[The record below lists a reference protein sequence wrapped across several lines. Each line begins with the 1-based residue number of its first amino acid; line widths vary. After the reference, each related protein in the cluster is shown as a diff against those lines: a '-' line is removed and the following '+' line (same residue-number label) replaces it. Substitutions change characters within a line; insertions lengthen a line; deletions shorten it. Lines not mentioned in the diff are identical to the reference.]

1 MSKLITRIKRLALAL
16 CLATPIVSWAAY
28 TTTGYEDFG
37 DTAGVVLWR
46 STTAGNFS
54 AGAVIAIAEDGT
66 PGDVGTMT
74 WGQFCNGQSAFSAPG
89 KVLVYDKASSDDET
103 PVDYTQNPTLDF
115 RPISF
120 GGMWVKTLAASGNP
134 FGIVGTNDRRAEFG
148 YAGYTTLFNFE
159 KSYTL
164 DLQGAFTFNGTV
176 NVDVAQDA
184 VFSINASYPHQ
195 TITVT
200 SGSTLKPSGAGSITI
215 GNTDNGLIVNGTLDL
230 SAETRP
236 TLTGMVKIPAGATL
250 VVPAGTAPTTE
261 SPFTVCTGT
270 LTVDGDIYV
279 KVGDADAAIATVIV
293 NGGAITGFEFPTTEK
308 TFDGSEDWPTT
319 VPALYTYTFVGS
331 DDPEAPTEVSTGV
344 AVSGTLK
351 TTGYISLTGL
361 EVKTGGTLEVVDGNT
376 TATAATNGYGDK
388 LIDGNVIV
396 RAGATLTTTQND
408 FLDWYGASNQRLDI
422 YGTLA
427 LGNSR
432 WSVKTAT
439 ACTFNF
445 YPGARVTGSG
455 DENGLIDLIAA
466 DSKLSIYA
474 GDNGGEVVIEGKV
487 KTRNANTPIW
497 VDANTTLKLNGGFNG
512 SHSGAVGGINKSG
525 DGTLEITG
533 TVSSPAAS
541 TVSEGTVA
549 FVDTTVA
556 LPLTVNAGKTVTV
569 SASEG
574 VTVPLNVT
582 MNASANI
589 TVSGAGT
596 VNGSVT
602 FGGFP
607 TGTLT
612 GLTTSTWQGTVTV
625 PAASGNI
632 SKLASCGNADSVID
646 FAGTTGSS
654 YIMASGNTTYNV
666 GAINFSG
673 ATVLDNGS
681 SGSTV
686 NFAKIS
692 GDGDLT
698 LSSWGGCSS
707 ARYNLNK
714 VEGYTGTLTVKNGI
728 TRDQGGTFTIG
739 IGNIVTENTT
749 PGACVLPIV
758 NTAVE
763 NTTGTVIYNIDNA
776 KLNGEAADL
785 EVKEDGIY
793 IVVPVTTVEITITPV
808 TGATASVTVN
818 GSDTEIVD
826 GKITVAIGA
835 EVVVTYTSDGDYKI
849 TDGTVEFKATAETT
863 AVDTSSVTS
872 EVYKAQ
878 VMSGA
883 AVGKYTTVASALSV
897 VAMTDASPA
906 GVVVR
911 VLDSEY
917 EDDGTYD
924 EYFIWDSTERTYT
937 YRTFVARVGTKNY
950 DSLVTAMDEVTAGGT
965 VVCLVD
971 TITLDAVLSVTKE
984 VTLGGVNTGTTI
996 TGSALSNFIQLDEGG
1011 ALTLVATVTIG
1022 CQVKLMD
1029 AGATLTMP
1037 EEDYTVPSIR
1047 PLSGYTVTS
1056 ASNGDGTKTY
1066 SLLKTSYLYAAGVN
1080 VTLAYSPSGDA
1091 MNAIAVVSED
1101 DVINF
1106 TATPAAG
1113 YEKVVVTANSVA
1125 LTPVDGVYTVTIG
1138 TENVTIQATASAM
1151 PTVTLPNMTGTH
1163 MTVTSVTVGGVEVAG
1178 VSGVYTVPSGSTV
1191 VVTFEV
1197 EEGGYFVDDVNT
1209 ITIENVNG
1217 DTEVQTSSLPEVRA
1231 YVAEISGTPY
1241 KTLAEAFADAVD
1253 GDTIELVE
1261 NVSESITIAAGKT
1274 VTLDLG
1280 GKTLTATGDAITNN
1294 GTLTLQN
1301 GAITATGAIVRNLG
1315 SNSAVTVESG
1325 TYTSTGGNGIICGSS
1340 DKTVAAPTATGC
1352 SVTVN
1357 GGTFNV
1363 VEMAF
1368 ATGRTAGATIT
1379 VNGGTFTSSDNALI
1393 GDNGTAGCSGNVI
1406 TVNGG
1411 TFNGSITTAGYI
1423 ACGIYVANNDTVS
1436 VNGGTFTI
1444 AGGCGIAVRAGVVTV
1459 ADGVTIAAT
1468 GTATGWVGDK
1478 KRELPCA
1485 AVIYDVNPGAY
1496 PGYDSATSKVAI
1508 TGGILTSDVAAVQM
1522 FGDGLVTTTDNT
1534 LTVADGYK
1542 WAATE
1547 TVGVYKL
1554 AVKSGIDPTD
1564 PTSSQEVVIEP
1575 TGDADTDKETAIA
1588 QAEVTVP
1595 EAVSSAVETA
1605 AQAADKTPEEL
1616 YKSYF
1621 KLEAV
1626 ETSEG
1631 SGVYNVTIVDIADD
1645 VKEEVAETA
1654 AEAIAANDVDVDGN
1668 VTVTVKPGLYYG
1680 FDANEDLGSLGE
1692 PTLELATDTSIKVQK
1707 PGTTKGFIKVK
1718 IGTSAN

>member
-1 MSKLITRIKRLALAL
+1 MSKLITQIKRFALAL

-37 DTAGVVLWR
+37 NTAGVVLWR
-46 STTAGNFS
+46 TTTEGNFS
-54 AGAVIAIAEDGT
+54 GGAVIAIAEDGT
-66 PGDVGTMT
+66 PGEAGTLT
-74 WGQFCNGQSAFSAPG
+74 WGQFSNGQAAFSAPG

-103 PVDYTQNPTLDF
+103 PVYYTQNPTLDF

-148 YAGYTTLFNFE
+148 SAGYTTLFKFE

-200 SGSTLKPSGAGSITI
+200 SGSTLKPTGAGSITI

-344 AVSGTLK
+344 SVSGTLK

-408 FLDWYGASNQRLDI
+408 FLDWYGASSQRLDI

-455 DENGLIDLIAA
+455 DENGVIDLIAA

-758 NTAVE
+758 SESVE
-763 NTTGTVIYNIDNA
+763 SPTGTVVYNLDKA
-776 KLNGEAADL
+776 TLNGEAADL
-785 EVKEDGIY
+785 EVREGGIY
-793 IVVPVTTVEITITPV
+793 VAEPAPT
-808 TGATASVTVN
+808 SVTVTVPVVAN
-818 GSDTEIVD
+818 TTVTVTAGEETVEPDTEGGNVYTVD
-826 GKITVAIGA
+826 YGSA
-835 EVVVTYTSDGDYKI
+835 VVVTYTVDGDAYSI
-849 TDGTVEFKATAETT
+849 T
-863 AVDTSSVTS
+863 
-872 EVYKAQ
+872 
-878 VMSGA
+878 
-883 AVGKYTTVASALSV
+883 
-897 VAMTDASPA
+897 
-906 GVVVR
+906 
-911 VLDSEY
+911 
-917 EDDGTYD
+917 
-924 EYFIWDSTERTYT
+924 
-937 YRTFVARVGTKNY
+937 
-950 DSLVTAMDEVTAGGT
+950 GGT
-965 VVCLVD
+965 IEFTATED
-971 TITLDAVLSVTKE
+971 
-984 VTLGGVNTGTTI
+984 
-996 TGSALSNFIQLDEGG
+996 
-1011 ALTLVATVTIG
+1011 ATVT
-1022 CQVKLMD
+1022 
-1029 AGATLTMP
+1029 
-1037 EEDYTVPSIR
+1037 E
-1047 PLSGYTVTS
+1047 
-1056 ASNGDGTKTY
+1056 
-1066 SLLKTSYLYAAGVN
+1066 
-1080 VTLAYSPSGDA
+1080 
-1091 MNAIAVVSED
+1091 
-1101 DVINF
+1101 
-1106 TATPAAG
+1106 
-1113 YEKVVVTANSVA
+1113 
-1125 LTPVDGVYTVTIG
+1125 
-1138 TENVTIQATASAM
+1138 
-1151 PTVTLPNMTGTH
+1151 PTVTPYVAWIYGENDQILETNGKFKTVLPALIAFGNGTGAKIRFAEALTEDQH
-1163 MTVTSVTVGGVEVAG
+1163 NQLMDGCSYDAG
-1178 VSGVYTVPSGSTV
+1178 
-1191 VVTFEV
+1191 
-1197 EEGGYFVDDVNT
+1197 T
-1209 ITIENVNG
+1209 ITYTRLPTVATITTGAWVHKYTSLAAAIG
-1217 DTEVQTSSLPEVRA
+1217 DAT
-1231 YVAEISGTPY
+1231 
-1241 KTLAEAFADAVD
+1241 D
-1253 GDTIELVE
+1253 GDTIVLVADVDV
-1261 NVSESITIAAGKT
+1261 VSTGLTFPAGKAIT
-1274 VTLDLG
+1274 FDLN
-1280 GKTLTATGDAITNN
+1280 GKTLTAG
-1294 GTLTLQN
+1294 N
-1301 GAITATGAIVRNLG
+1301 GATSHVQVNGVVTITDSSEGALGKIVSAEVGTYGLVQVAENNTQEGAALTIAGGTIEAYFPDTLNDDNQHPAYGVAIKGKDTVFNMTGGKVKAGLMAIMGHG
-1315 SNSAVTVESG
+1315 SKASGG
-1325 TYTSTGGNGIICGSS
+1325 TYTISGGTIESV
-1340 DKTVAAPTATGC
+1340 DDFAMYLPTKGGC
-1352 SVTVN
+1352 SVTIS
-1357 GGTFNV
+1357 GGTFV
-1363 VEMAF
+1363 GQGAVSA
-1368 ATGRTAGATIT
+1368 RAGT
-1379 VNGGTFTSSDNALI
+1379 VTVTGGTFTASGDGVAPGTKPGTTGLGFMALAVTP
-1393 GDNGTAGCSGNVI
+1393 NYAAVEVTVSGGAFTSATGVAAVGLVES
-1406 TVNGG
+1406 TYA
-1411 TFNGSITTAGYI
+1411 GSISLTGGSYSTDVTDFCAKGY
-1423 ACGIYVANNDTVS
+1423 AATE
-1436 VNGGTFTI
+1436 
-1444 AGGCGIAVRAGVVTV
+1444 
-1459 ADGVTIAAT
+1459 ADGV
-1468 GTATGWVGDK
+1468 W
-1478 KRELPCA
+1478 
-1485 AVIYDVNPGAY
+1485 
-1496 PGYDSATSKVAI
+1496 
-1508 TGGILTSDVAAVQM
+1508 
-1522 FGDGLVTTTDNT
+1522 
-1534 LTVADGYK
+1534 TVAEK
-1542 WAATE
+1542 
-1547 TVGVYKL
+1547 K
-1554 AVKSGIDPTD
+1554 GIDPTD
-1564 PTSSQEVVIEP
+1564 PTSSQEVTPSAAEIEEA
-1575 TGDADTDKETAIA
+1575 GGAEEAAIA
-1588 QAEVTVP
+1588 KAEVTVP
-1595 EAVSSAVETA
+1595 EAVSDEVETA
-1605 AQAADKTPEEL
+1605 AQAAGKTAEEL

-1621 KLEAV
+1621 KLDAV

-1631 SGVYNVTIVDIADD
+1631 SGVYNVTIADL
-1645 VKEEVAETA
+1645 KEEVKESVSKNAVEELVAAVEDTQAE
-1654 AEAIAANDVDVDGN
+1654 
-1668 VTVTVKPGLYYG
+1668 TVTVAVPAGLYYKVET
-1680 FDANEDLGSLGE
+1680 FDTLGGE
-1692 PTLELATDTSIKVQK
+1692 AVDTESGLST
-1707 PGTTKGFIKVK
+1707 GTTTAVDKPTGTTQGFIRVTVGPAP
-1718 IGTSAN
+1718 IQ